1 MNEKSH
7 NNLLKSLLLVS
18 RIRFSEIDEI
28 SKFGKTD
35 KERNRK
41 ISLIEKRYNKKDD
54 DVIKNIFSDSENPED
69 SLNPLDGE
77 VDPELLNDFF
87 MSNADYEKLADM
99 IGEAMDEIEK
109 QDLNAKNM
117 SSGDFKIFN
126 EEPSFQDLVDW
137 FKLLLLANNG
147 ELQLTLTP
155 GHELVMIFRE
165 YVNPNGIKDNETDG
179 TPEPKQRK
187 KRSKRGKK
195 GPSPEQDDQ

>member
-41 ISLIEKRYNKKDD
+41 INLIEKRYNKKDD
-54 DVIKNIFSDSENPED
+54 DIIKNIFSDSENPED

-165 YVNPNGIKDNETDG
+165 YVNPNGIKDNDTDG
-179 TPEPKQRK
+179 TPEPKQRR